1 MNEPTVS
8 VLPMVAL
15 RAPRK
20 FSCHALPE
28 GAFAPPEGE
37 AAERLGAAVGA
48 ALGLRALTPVARQI
62 APDVWLCAFLHGEA
76 RRRWV
81 ATYERGRPG
90 RVAYIPR
97 SAEVVVADRPRGL
110 LYLSCSDAERGRA
123 LLPALNGALFPD
135 RRPAEPFD
143 APTLDLAPFR
153 LMGPG
158 DRRPLAP
165 GAPWAV
171 LTLKGMTWQEPGLA
185 GPLTR
190 RLWPTD
196 GFEALDALGGPW
208 PERLRSL
215 AFAVR
220 PAGAPRGYVAE
231 LFQGPARLRATLSP
245 LTLDA
250 LAALMAFARS
260 A

>member
-48 ALGLRALTPVARQI
+48 ALGLRALTPVARQV

-90 RVAYIPR
+90 RKK
-97 SAEVVVADRPRGL
+97 
-110 LYLSCSDAERGRA
+110 
-123 LLPALNGALFPD
+123 
-135 RRPAEPFD
+135 RRPGRRCAGKLRKARF
-143 APTLDLAPFR
+143 FR
-153 LMGPG
+153 
-158 DRRPLAP
+158 
-165 GAPWAV
+165 
-171 LTLKGMTWQEPGLA
+171 
-185 GPLTR
+185 
-190 RLWPTD
+190 
-196 GFEALDALGGPW
+196 F
-208 PERLRSL
+208 
-215 AFAVR
+215 
-220 PAGAPRGYVAE
+220 
-231 LFQGPARLRATLSP
+231 SP
-245 LTLDA
+245 
-250 LAALMAFARS
+250 
-260 A
+260 